1 MWYNIFDYFSEKT
14 QPMNNR
20 LLLVDGH
27 NLLFRMFYGMPDTF
41 YTHSGKK
48 FNAVY
53 GFAHALTRVSAI
65 IRPSYALVV
74 FDSEDCGDRRELDAA
89 YKANRPDYSEMSPN
103 DCPFTQLGAI
113 YAMLDEMGIPN
124 REIHGCEADDVIA
137 SYALN
142 FSGELDVV
150 IMSTDRD
157 YCQLISDR
165 VSILDYHGSDSRLIR
180 PDDVVKKFGVRPD
193 QFADFKCLIGD
204 KSDNIV
210 GVRGIGPKR
219 AAELLSEYGSLDG
232 IFAQIDA
239 IGKESVKKA
248 LLESRE
254 RLELNARLIRLSPAA
269 SLPLGL
275 DELVYSPQNPGN
287 LISRAA
293 VLAELHANREKI

>member
-1 MWYNIFDYFSEKT
+1 
-14 QPMNNR
+14 MNNK

-41 YTHSGKK
+41 YTNSGIK

-53 GFAHALTRVSAI
+53 GFAHALSRVVSI
-65 IRPSYALVV
+65 IRPSHALVV
-74 FDSEDCGDRRELDAA
+74 FDSEDCGDRRELDKA
-89 YKANRPDYSEMSPN
+89 YKANRPDYSELSPN

-113 YAMLDEMGIPN
+113 YALLDEMGIPN
-124 REIHGCEADDVIA
+124 HEIHGCEADDVIA

-142 FSGELDVV
+142 FSDRMDVI

-157 YCQLISDR
+157 YWQLISQS

-180 PDDVVKKFGVRPD
+180 PDDVSGKFGVRPD

-219 AAELLSEYGSLDG
+219 AAELLTKYGSIGG
-232 IFAQIDA
+232 IYEHIDEIDRA
-239 IGKESVKKA
+239 AAKKA

-254 RLELNARLIRLSPAA
+254 RLELNSRLIRLSTVVK
-269 SLPLGL
+269 LPLEL
-275 DELVYSPQNPGN
+275 DQLRFSPTNPGN
-287 LISRAA
+287 LMSRAGI
-293 VLAELHANREKI
+293 LAELHADREKK